1 MKKLKQTLV
10 VLVFKEMESLKQF
23 VMIYVSQHIFLLQ
36 VRMYINLKKRKRKK
50 MKKKNVHNL
59 RNKNQV
65 GFSTLVH

>member
-50 MKKKNVHNL
+50 MKKKMYII
-59 RNKNQV
+59 
-65 GFSTLVH
+65 